1 MFAIIETSGKQYM
14 AEQGKILKIDL
25 IQDKEGSTIT
35 LDKVLLISGNGSPKI
50 GTPFIEEACVTAK
63 VLSHGKG
70 EKVRTLKF
78 IPKKRHTRRRGFRAD
93 LTTIE
98 ITEIK
103 ETGGPSHKKI
113 IKKEEKIETKPE
125 IKEKPVKKAVIKKV
139 TVKKPAT
146 SRIAKKTEKKTQP
159 KLI

>member
-14 AEQGKILKIDL
+14 VEQGKTLEVDL
-25 IQDKEGSTIT
+25 TQDKEGSTIT

-50 GTPFIEEACVTAK
+50 GAPFIEGAFVTAK

-70 EKVRTLKF
+70 GKVRTLKF
-78 IPKKRHTRRRGFRAD
+78 IPKKRHSKRRGFRAN

-103 ETGGPSHKKI
+103 ETGGH
-113 IKKEEKIETKPE
+113 KPE
-125 IKEKPVKKAVIKKV
+125 AKPIKEAVSKKV
-139 TVKKPAT
+139 TVKKPTA
-146 SRIAKKTEKKTQP
+146 RRVAKKTEKKAD
-159 KLI
+159 

>member
-14 AEQGKILKIDL
+14 VEQGKTLEVDL
-25 IQDKEGSTIT
+25 TQDKEGSTIT

-50 GTPFIEEACVTAK
+50 GAPFIEGAFVTAK

-70 EKVRTLKF
+70 GKVRTLKF
-78 IPKKRHTRRRGFRAD
+78 IPKKRHSKRRGFRAD

-103 ETGGPSHKKI
+103 ETGGPKTAPE
-113 IKKEEKIETKPE
+113 KEVAEKPE
-125 IKEKPVKKAVIKKV
+125 AKPVKEAPAKKV
-139 TVKKPAT
+139 TVKKPAV
-146 SRIAKKTEKKTQP
+146 RRVAKKTEKKAD
-159 KLI
+159 